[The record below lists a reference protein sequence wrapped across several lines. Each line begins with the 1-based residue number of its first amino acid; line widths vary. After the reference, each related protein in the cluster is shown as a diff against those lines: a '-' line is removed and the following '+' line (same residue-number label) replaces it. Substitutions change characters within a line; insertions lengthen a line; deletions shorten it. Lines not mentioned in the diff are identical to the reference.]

1 MKNKKETKMDEN
13 KSIAKFDAVIPSDLG
28 SKESKWAGVLKEFE
42 PLGAITEC
50 YVKTLAYKIETKRLD
65 VEIERINAQAAT
77 YHDVID
83 KTFKLK
89 MEELQ
94 QRRLSLNRF
103 YDTVNKELDYMHI
116 ERTKVLE
123 AALFAQKQMMNPQLT
138 IEEKNMHKELSIEM
152 IRQLPIFGTKSN
164 EVLQKLVNALP
175 PVAIS
180 SKLLEG

>member
-1 MKNKKETKMDEN
+1 MDES
-13 KSIAKFDAVIPSDLG
+13 KSIAKFDAVIPSDID
-28 SKESKWAGVLKEFE
+28 SKESKWSGVLKAFN

-50 YVKTLAYKIETKRLD
+50 YAKTLAYKIETKRLD

-103 YDTVNKELDYMHI
+103 YDSVNKELDYMHI

-123 AALFAQKQMMNPQLT
+123 AALFAQKQMMDPKRS
-138 IEEKNMHKELSIEM
+138 IEEKNMFKEMSIEM
-152 IRQLPIFGTKSN
+152 MRQLPAFGTNSN
-164 EVLQKLVNALP
+164 ETLQKLVNALP

-180 SKLLEG
+180 PKLLEG